1 MPPRAILLDAL
12 GTLVALEPPAAPLA
26 QLVRERH
33 GVAVTP
39 ADATRALR
47 AEMAHYRSNCIRA
60 TDAGSLAALR
70 LECAALVG
78 RELGGPLA
86 QLDAGELVPTL
97 LDSIRFH
104 AYPEVPGTLKRLRSA
119 RFALVVAS
127 NWDVSLHDVL
137 ERTGLSALLDGVVS
151 SAEVGVGKPD
161 TRLFAAALAVAGAN
175 PGEALHVGDSF
186 EEDVEGALAAGVG
199 AVWLRRQAVAGERPR
214 VRVIASLDELP

>member
-1 MPPRAILLDAL
+1 
-12 GTLVALEPPAAPLA
+12 
-26 QLVRERH
+26 
-33 GVAVTP
+33 
-39 ADATRALR
+39 
-47 AEMAHYRSNCIRA
+47 
-60 TDAGSLAALR
+60 
-70 LECAALVG
+70 
-78 RELGGPLA
+78 
-86 QLDAGELVPTL
+86 
-97 LDSIRFH
+97 
-104 AYPEVPGTLKRLRSA
+104 
-119 RFALVVAS
+119 
-127 NWDVSLHDVL
+127 VL